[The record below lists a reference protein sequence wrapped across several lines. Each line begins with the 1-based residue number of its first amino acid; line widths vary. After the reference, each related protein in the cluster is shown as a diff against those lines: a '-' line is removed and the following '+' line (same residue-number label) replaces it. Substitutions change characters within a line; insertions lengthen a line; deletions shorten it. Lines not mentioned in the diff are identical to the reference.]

1 MDIGGSIGKETYIA
15 PNATLK
21 GDVNLGDNVTILFGA
36 VLRADVDKIIIGN
49 GSNVQDNAV
58 IHESAGKPVVI
69 GRNVSIGHGAIVH
82 GATIED
88 DCLIGMGSII
98 LNGAKIGKGS
108 LIAAG
113 ALVSE
118 RKEIPPNSLVMGV
131 PGKII
136 RELTPE
142 ERAGNLK
149 NAATYVGLG
158 KRYLCD

>member
-15 PNATLK
+15 PNATIK
-21 GDVNLGDNVTILFGA
+21 GDVTLGDNVTILFGA
-36 VLRADVDKIIIGN
+36 VLRADVDKITIGN

-58 IHESAGKPVVI
+58 VHESAGKPVVI

-118 RKEIPPNSLVMGV
+118 RKEIPPHSLVMGV

-136 RELTPE
+136 RELTPDE
-142 ERAGNLK
+142 LAGNLK